1 MNHMTSHVTNKY
13 SPLPPP
19 PPPSSF
25 CMNLVTEGYVE
36 LNQEL
41 NFVESKSDIFYFACW
56 RPLLL
61 KYLCKTEESL
71 WFSDHVLLCHLLKFV
86 QDTVQM
92 RGGTEPCAYCTAL
105 EGREEGGRDR
115 KRGWREREREGE
127 RKD

>member
-1 MNHMTSHVTNKY
+1 MV
-13 SPLPPP
+13 
-19 PPPSSF
+19 
-25 CMNLVTEGYVE
+25 
-36 LNQEL
+36 
-41 NFVESKSDIFYFACW
+41 SKSDISHFACW

-115 KRGWREREREGE
+115 KRGWREKREGRREGEGE